1 MKEKLDIAFTR
12 LKAAASKASP
22 TGQPEMPYGFEARV
36 LAAWRNQSHADDWGF
51 SILKPA
57 VICATILVVLSFAA
71 HQHLAVSDP
80 PNEWAIADS
89 VIRLSMN
96 P

>member
-1 MKEKLDIAFTR
+1 MKKKLDVAFGC
-12 LKAAASKASP
+12 LKAAAAKASQAP
-22 TGQPEMPYGFEARV
+22 VPEMPYGFESRV
-36 LAAWRNQSHADDWGF
+36 FAAWKNQRQTDDWGI

-57 VICATILVVLSFAA
+57 LICATVLVVLSFAA
-71 HQHLAVSDP
+71 HQRLAVSDP
-80 PNEWAIADS
+80 QNEWVIADS

>member
-1 MKEKLDIAFTR
+1 MNKKLDAAFGC
-12 LKAAASKASP
+12 LKAAAAKAP
-22 TGQPEMPYGFEARV
+22 PAPAAEMPYGFEARV
-36 LAAWRNQSHADDWGF
+36 FAAWKNQRQADDWGL

-57 VICATILVVLSFAA
+57 VICATVLVVLSFAA
-71 HQHLAVSDP
+71 HQRLAISDP
-80 PNEWAIADS
+80 QNEWVIADS